1 MTPLKELIS
10 IVIYCKML
18 FIPVMQSWIFSIITP
33 VFSVTLSFRNNTDIL
48 VCSSFLIIIN
58 TENSAVFDIDNNNH
72 DTFFSGFFDEYKVK
86 KKQNLFEIFCNT
98 IKVFAVHFDQ
108 FNVSSL
114 N

>member
-48 VCSSFLIIIN
+48 VCCSFLIIIN

-72 DTFFSGFFDEYKVK
+72 DTFFQDSLMNTK
-86 KKQNLFEIFCNT
+86 KKKKTEFIWNL
-98 IKVFAVHFDQ
+98 
-108 FNVSSL
+108 L
-114 N
+114 